1 MLKLSFIL
9 PCYNV
14 APYVGR
20 CIESIEA
27 QDIPQAEYEV
37 ICIDDCSKDNTAVVI
52 KEYQKQYPNIRL
64 ICHTENK
71 TAGGARNTGMDAA
84 KGEYLWFVDPDD
96 AIVPEETEELYNYAH
111 KKQLDILVFNY
122 LRVENNKEVHE
133 CKQIS
138 ESTNICSGQNF
149 FIKYFPQRR
158 IAEITSIWRQLY
170 KRSFCQ
176 DKGIRYPEIK
186 AGQDVVFAWKAFL
199 EAEKLAAAPNNGYI
213 CYRRTTSTTGTKG
226 RLAARAI
233 ISQSILFAYEIYKL
247 LGENEA
253 IDPLIRQDLNK
264 AIDYAVNVDSRNI
277 LYAPRNEQR
286 AFYKLMQQNKEKID
300 VLQSFMNRKTKRIFA
315 YTKPY
320 GLWQCHVWLYRIIN
334 NVKQRE
340 SISYE

>member
-1 MLKLSFIL
+1 M

-27 QDIPQAEYEV
+27 QDVPQTEYEV
-37 ICIDDCSKDNTAVVI
+37 ICVDDCSKDNTVAVI
-52 KEYQKQYPNIRL
+52 KEYQKQYPNVRL

-71 TAGGARNTGMDAA
+71 TAGGARNTGMDVAQ
-84 KGEYLWFVDPDD
+84 GEYLWFVDPDD
-96 AIVPEETEELYNYAH
+96 AIVPEEVEALYGYAH
-111 KKQLDILVFNY
+111 KNNLDILVFNY
-122 LRVENNKEVHE
+122 NRVENNNAVHE

-138 ESTNICSGQNF
+138 ESTTICNGQNF
-149 FIKYFPQRR
+149 FIQYFPQRR

-176 DKGIRYPEIK
+176 DEGIRYPEIK
-186 AGQDVVFAWKAFL
+186 AAQDVVFAWEAFL
-199 EAEKLAAAPNNGYI
+199 KAEKLAAVPNNGYI
-213 CYRRTTSTTGTKG
+213 CYRRITSTTGTKG

-253 IDPLIRQDLNK
+253 IDSLIRQDLNK

-277 LYAPRNEQR
+277 LYASRKEKR
-286 AFYKLMQQNKEKID
+286 AFYKSMLLNKEKID
-300 VLQSFMNRKTKRIFA
+300 VLQSYMNCKTIRIFA
-315 YTKPY
+315 YNLPY
-320 GLWQCHVWLYRIIN
+320 SLWQCQMWIYRIVNTI
-334 NVKQRE
+334 KQRE